1 MEDSMTSRRTFL
13 QFLGTGLVAP
23 FAVPVDALQLPN
35 AGAAPAAKA
44 VQLFSGLGGVLGLQ
58 LYSLRT
64 QMEKD
69 VPGTLKLVR
78 DWGLS
83 EVETAGYY
91 GRTAAAFAEELKRA
105 NLTAKSMHAGYDML
119 RDNLKQAVADAKALG
134 ATYVTTAWITHTPP
148 FSIQNAERAA
158 AHFTEWGRALKNE
171 GLGFMY
177 HLHGYEFAPGRNG
190 TLLDTLMDGT
200 PADAV
205 HYEMDVFW
213 VVRGGGD
220 PVALLQKH
228 KGRFPAL
235 HLKDMAKG
243 TATGD
248 RTGAAPDNTNVPL
261 GTGMIDYRFVLR
273 AARESGTKLY
283 YIEDEHANVLQ
294 QVPKT
299 LEYLGSLTL

>member
-1 MEDSMTSRRTFL
+1 M
-13 QFLGTGLVAP
+13 
-23 FAVPVDALQLPN
+23 
-35 AGAAPAAKA
+35 
-44 VQLFSGLGGVLGLQ
+44 LGLQ

-119 RDNLKQAVADAKALG
+119 RDNMKQAVADAKALG

-148 FSIQNAERAA
+148 FTSRMPKGPRRISRSG
-158 AHFTEWGRALKNE
+158 GRALKNE

-177 HLHGYEFAPGRNG
+177 HLHGYEFGPGRNG
-190 TLLDTLMDGT
+190 TTLDTLLQGT

-205 HYEMDVFW
+205 HFEMDVFW

-248 RTGAAPDNTNVPL
+248 RTGTAPDNTNVPL

-283 YIEDEHANVLQ
+283 YIEDEHVNVLQ
-294 QVPKT
+294 QVPQT
-299 LEYLGSLTL
+299 LEYLGGLSL

>member
-1 MEDSMTSRRTFL
+1 MEDSMTSRRSFL
-13 QFLGTGLVAP
+13 QALGAGLVSP
-23 FAVPVDALQLPN
+23 FALQLQARQG
-35 AGAAPAAKA
+35 AGGGTAPAAKA
-44 VQLFSGLGGVLGLQ
+44 VQLFAGLGGVLGLQ

-78 DWGLS
+78 DWGLT

-91 GRTAAAFAEELKRA
+91 GRTAAQFAEELKRA
-105 NLTAKSMHAGYDML
+105 NLNAQSMHAGYDML
-119 RDNLKQAVADAKALG
+119 RDNLKQAIADAKALG
-134 ATYVTTAWITHTPP
+134 ATYVTTAWITHQPP
-148 FSIQNAERAA
+148 FTMQHAERAA

-171 GLGFMY
+171 GLAFLY
-177 HLHGYEFAPGRNG
+177 HLHGYEFGPGPNG
-190 TLLDTLMDGT
+190 TTLDMLLQT

-205 HYEMDVFW
+205 NFEMDVFW

-220 PVALLQKH
+220 PAALLRQH

-248 RTGAAPDNTNVPL
+248 RTGTAPDNTNVPL

-294 QVPKT
+294 QVPQT
-299 LEYLGSLTL
+299 LQYLGSLTL

>member
-1 MEDSMTSRRTFL
+1 MTP
-13 QFLGTGLVAP
+13 LVP
-23 FAVPVDALQLPN
+23 LKGSGQ

-44 VQLFSGLGGVLGLQ
+44 VQLFAGFGGVLGLQ
-58 LYSLRT
+58 LYSLRH

-69 VPGTLKLVR
+69 VPATLKMVR

-105 NLTAKSMHAGYDML
+105 NLTAKSMHAGYELL
-119 RDNLKQAVADAKALG
+119 RDDIKQVVADAKALG
-134 ATYVTTAWITHTPP
+134 ATYVTTAWIPHKAP
-148 FSIQNAERAA
+148 FKLDDIERAA
-158 AHFTEWGRALKNE
+158 VHFTEWGRALKNE

-177 HLHGYEFAPGRNG
+177 HLHGYEFAPGPKG
-190 TLLDTLMDGT
+190 TLLDTLLQGT
-200 PADAV
+200 PADTV

-220 PVALLQKH
+220 PVALFTQH

-243 TATGD
+243 TVTGD
-248 RTGAAPDNTNVPL
+248 RTGAAPDDTNVPL
-261 GTGMIDYRFVLR
+261 GTGMIDYPSVLK
-273 AARESGTKLY
+273 AARDAGTKLF
-283 YIEDEHANVLQ
+283 YIEDEHQNVVQ
-294 QVPKT
+294 QVPQTLQYLGT
-299 LEYLGSLTL
+299 LEL

>member
-1 MEDSMTSRRTFL
+1 MTPFVPL
-13 QFLGTGLVAP
+13 TGSG
-23 FAVPVDALQLPN
+23 Q

-44 VQLFSGLGGVLGLQ
+44 VQLFARFGGILGLQ
-58 LYSLRT
+58 LYSLRY

-69 VPGTLKLVR
+69 VPGTLEMVR

-91 GRTAAAFAEELKRA
+91 GRSAAAFAEELNRA
-105 NLTAKSMHAGYDML
+105 NLTAKSMHASYELL
-119 RDNLKQAVADAKALG
+119 RDHLKQVVADAKALR
-134 ATYVTTAWITHTPP
+134 ASYVTTAWIPHKAP
-148 FSIQNAERAA
+148 FKIDDIERAA
-158 AHFTEWGRALKNE
+158 AHFTEWGRALKND
-171 GLGFMY
+171 GLAFMY
-177 HLHGYEFAPGRNG
+177 HLHGYEFAPGPKG
-190 TLLDTLMDGT
+190 TLFDTLLQAT

-220 PVALLQKH
+220 PVALFKQH

-248 RTGAAPDNTNVPL
+248 RTGAAPNDTNVPL
-261 GTGMIDYRFVLR
+261 GTGMIDYPSVLK
-273 AARESGTKLY
+273 AARDAGTKLF
-283 YIEDEHANVLQ
+283 YIEDENRNVVQ
-294 QVPKT
+294 QVPQT
-299 LEYLGSLTL
+299 LQYLGNLEL